1 MKKFRV
7 GALTALAV
15 AATAL
20 SAAAPASASTSA
32 AVPPPPCTPAI
43 PVPQAVDCTFEI
55 ARWAVSIAD
64 PAFLV
69 EEAREVTF
77 ATLAA
82 VEAQVQA
89 ALVTV
94 DNVEKFAVGT
104 ACFVMGIPP
113 EECPDI

>member
-1 MKKFRV
+1 MKKFRI
-7 GALTALAV
+7 GTLAALAT
-15 AATAL
+15 AAFAM
-20 SAAAPASASTSA
+20 APASASAQAPS
-32 AVPPPPCTPAI
+32 PPCTPAI
-43 PVPQAVDCTFEI
+43 PVPGAVDCTFDI
-55 ARWAVSIAD
+55 ARWAVDLAD
-64 PAFLV
+64 PTFLV
-69 EEAREVTF
+69 EQARDVTL

-94 DNVEKFAVGT
+94 DNIEKFAVGQ